1 MYSKR
6 VSHRLARSA
15 HLAVLLIIALLMGCQ
30 AEPEPGAFPMDMNKL
45 QEFADGYTAAWNSG
59 QPEQVASF
67 FAPDGTLSVNGAAST
82 GREAIT
88 AVAAGFMTAFPDLEL
103 LKDRL
108 EILPDAVRYHWT
120 FIGTN
125 TGPGGTGQAVRF
137 SGFEEWTFDESGLV
151 AISLGQFDADEYRRQ
166 LEHGVES
173 SSE

>member
-1 MYSKR
+1 MSD
-6 VSHRLARSA
+6 
-15 HLAVLLIIALLMGCQ
+15 Q
-30 AEPEPGAFPMDMNKL
+30 KL
-45 QEFADGYTAAWNSG
+45 QEFANGYTAAWNSG

-103 LKDRL
+103 LNDRV
-108 EILPDAVRYHWT
+108 EILPNAVRYHWT